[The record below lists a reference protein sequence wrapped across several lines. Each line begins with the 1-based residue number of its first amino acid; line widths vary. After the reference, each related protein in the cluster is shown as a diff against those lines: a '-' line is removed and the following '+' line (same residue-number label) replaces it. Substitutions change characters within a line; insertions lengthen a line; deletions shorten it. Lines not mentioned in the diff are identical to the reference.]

1 MKKLYSLIR
10 ACMTS
15 DMNLFKI
22 KTKKNSKSRITIP
35 LVIALYLMFVIWGS
49 ANTMFEKIAPMNIQ
63 YILLALFAFGISVMT
78 IIEGIYKTGPLI
90 FNCKDDQLL
99 LSLPISRRT
108 VLFVR
113 VFKFYVFEVVFNS
126 LFLLPI
132 MIAYIRWAP
141 AIDWTYYLT
150 SIIMLFMLPIIPI
163 VISCIFGVISASLTS
178 RFKYKNIAQIIIS
191 MVLLIGILY
200 GSYKMDDF
208 IEYLM
213 VHATSVNEII
223 TKIYYPAGM
232 YVKLITEFNVIDL
245 ITFMVVNIIIFG
257 GALFI
262 LSKVYFKINSRLKK
276 VTTNKKV
283 SFDNLVIK
291 ARTKYRA
298 LIRKE
303 LNTFFKTPVFIVN
316 SGFALVLFILCAI
329 IVSINFDDVLPL
341 LTDPEGINLSKDMV
355 MNNLSIMIFVLLSFG
370 AYMTSITNSLISLER
385 KNINILKS
393 LPIKVKTILM
403 SKVYACLI
411 ITTPVLL
418 VGDMLLFI
426 VFKIAIIE
434 AVLLVILSILIPL
447 VSHFIGLLVNLKY
460 PKLDAENSTEIVK
473 QSISSF
479 ISVMI
484 GMILLITTVAIVTNI
499 VGIIKAPLILA
510 IAVIIYLLIDIV
522 LYLCLISKG
531 VKEFNSLTV

>member
-1 MKKLYSLIR
+1 MQLS
-10 ACMTS
+10 
-15 DMNLFKI
+15 
-22 KTKKNSKSRITIP
+22 
-35 LVIALYLMFVIWGS
+35 
-49 ANTMFEKIAPMNIQ
+49 
-63 YILLALFAFGISVMT
+63 
-78 IIEGIYKTGPLI
+78 I
-90 FNCKDDQLL
+90 F
-99 LSLPISRRT
+99 
-108 VLFVR
+108 
-113 VFKFYVFEVVFNS
+113 
-126 LFLLPI
+126 
-132 MIAYIRWAP
+132 
-141 AIDWTYYLT
+141 
-150 SIIMLFMLPIIPI
+150 SI
-163 VISCIFGVISASLTS
+163 
-178 RFKYKNIAQIIIS
+178 
-191 MVLLIGILY
+191 
-200 GSYKMDDF
+200 
-208 IEYLM
+208 
-213 VHATSVNEII
+213 
-223 TKIYYPAGM
+223 
-232 YVKLITEFNVIDL
+232 
-245 ITFMVVNIIIFG
+245 
-257 GALFI
+257 LFI